1 MREQKRRFPLF
12 HFPELGG
19 LSSGTDASLG
29 GTNGRGLRNI
39 DGPTYAGTAM
49 ELAYQRT
56 RSADGFP
63 YG

>member
-1 MREQKRRFPLF
+1 MRRFRLF

-19 LSSGTDASLG
+19 LSSGTDASLR
-29 GTNGRGLRNI
+29 GTNGRGLRTI
-39 DGPTYAGTAM
+39 GGPTYARTVM